1 MKLAGFSM
9 TQDVKKEKELKGF
22 DQIYSRIPHLS
33 FYQICILL
41 FSSYT
46 IILSGAVQNAS
57 VILNAKPEEYRCV
70 PEGLNSTDY
79 QLIDLLSP
87 PNPCR
92 VYDLRNVTENCDLDD
107 PKSCLDLIETEQCG
121 KCENGFVYSPNNT
134 FQETVVSRFDWI
146 CEDSLFPASS
156 ISTSV
161 FMLGLLVGAL
171 SFGRISDVLGRKR
184 GLMLAHSL
192 CLITNLMLYWTDGPV
207 SFTLMRFLAGAFAHA
222 CVVVSYV
229 YCIEQVGPNWRTFLG
244 CQHLQLF
251 EFGIIVLSIIGYYN
265 RNWHDVQIGLVLV
278 GLPFM
283 PLYFFLPSSYKW
295 LYSKGKN
302 AEARATLKLISAK
315 SGGSIDDEWINEFEL
330 KSLNNEEEKAGI
342 TDLIANPHLRWKTI
356 VMFFNWFVTSMVYYG
371 LGLNAG
377 SLSGNIFTNN
387 ALCGIFDAVAK
398 FLSPFMIDSR
408 FGRRGTLCFLFV
420 SGGIACIGAM
430 ILSLLS
436 GCTEIVNGECFLP
449 EKAECKEIYL
459 EIAKWLALAGKFC
472 SSATFTIVYI
482 YTAELN
488 PTCVRGT
495 AIGLSS
501 AGGRIGGA
509 ISPLVFGLDNTFPW
523 FSNTFFG
530 VCGLLA
536 GWATLSLPETK
547 GQPMLQTMEDVNDV
561 YQHEAEQEALLE
573 KKKMKA
579 EESK

>member
-1 MKLAGFSM
+1 
-9 TQDVKKEKELKGF
+9 
-22 DQIYSRIPHLS
+22 
-33 FYQICILL
+33 
-41 FSSYT
+41 
-46 IILSGAVQNAS
+46 
-57 VILNAKPEEYRCV
+57 
-70 PEGLNSTDY
+70 
-79 QLIDLLSP
+79 
-87 PNPCR
+87 
-92 VYDLRNVTENCDLDD
+92 
-107 PKSCLDLIETEQCG
+107 
-121 KCENGFVYSPNNT
+121 
-134 FQETVVSRFDWI
+134 
-146 CEDSLFPASS
+146 
-156 ISTSV
+156 
-161 FMLGLLVGAL
+161 MLGLLVGAL

-192 CLITNLMLYWTDGPV
+192 CLTTNLLLYWADGPV

-283 PLYFFLPSSYKW
+283 PLYFYLPSSYKW

-342 TDLIANPHLRWKTI
+342 TDLIANPHLRWKTV

-377 SLSGNIFTNN
+377 SLSGNIFMNN

-420 SGGIACIGAM
+420 SGGLACIGAM
-430 ILSLLS
+430 VLSLLS
-436 GCTEIVNGECFLP
+436 GCTEIINGECFLP

-561 YQHEAEQEALLE
+561 YQREAEQEALLE
-573 KKKMKA
+573 EKKMKT

>member
-1 MKLAGFSM
+1 M
-9 TQDVKKEKELKGF
+9 TKDVKKEKELKGF

-33 FYQICILL
+33 GYQICILL

-57 VILNAKPEEYRCV
+57 VILNAKPEEYRCI
-70 PEGLNSTDY
+70 PEGINSTDY
-79 QLIDLLSP
+79 ALIDSLSP
-87 PNPCR
+87 QNPCR
-92 VYDLRNVTENCDLDD
+92 VYDLTNVTDHCDALND
-107 PKSCLDLIETEQCG
+107 PASCLDLIETEKCA

-146 CEDSLFPASS
+146 CEESLFPASS
-156 ISTSV
+156 ISTSL

-171 SFGRISDVLGRKR
+171 GFGRISDIIGRKR

-192 CLITNLMLYWTDGPV
+192 CLVTNLLLYWADGPV

-229 YCIEQVGPNWRTFLG
+229 YCIEQVGPKWRTFLG

-251 EFGIIVLSIIGYYN
+251 ELGIVVLSIIGYYN

-278 GLPFM
+278 GLPFL
-283 PLYFFLPSSYKW
+283 PLYFYLPSSYKW

-302 AEARATLKLISAK
+302 SEARATLKLISAK
-315 SGGSIDDEWINEFEL
+315 TGGTIDDEWINEFEL

-342 TDLIANPHLRWKTI
+342 ADLIKNPYLRWKTV

-377 SLSGNIFTNN
+377 SLSGNIFVNN

-398 FLSPFMIDSR
+398 FLSPFMIGSR

-420 SGGIACIGAM
+420 AGGLACIGAM
-430 ILSLLS
+430 VLSLMS
-436 GCTEIVNGECFLP
+436 GCEEIHNGDCFLP

-488 PTCVRGT
+488 PTCVRAT
-495 AIGLSS
+495 AVGLSS

-530 VCGLLA
+530 ICGLLA

-561 YQHEAEQEALLE
+561 YQRECEQEALLE
-573 KKKMKA
+573 EKKTKA
-579 EESK
+579 EEN